1 MISFLFP
8 KWTVEC
14 QGPIET
20 GTSSSSTAPIPEGC
34 PVEHNKL
41 PKRTASSI
49 ATEYSGQN
57 EMKSKNAPEGCPV
70 DHNEKKTIPDGCPVD
85 HKEKAVA
92 DTDKC
97 PVENARPLPG
107 AGQGIDAKEQE
118 LVDKVLSSERATSDI
133 PSVSGDNWTFP
144 SEKQF
149 YKSARAKG
157 HEVLPI
163 DMTNVLAIHN
173 AVNEQSWKEI
183 MRYENLHRAEC
194 ADPKLLFFHGKPEE
208 LSWKARLMS
217 WIDGR
222 HPPFDRHDWII
233 DRCGDRIRYIV
244 DFYDGRPSEYAP
256 VSIHIDARPELTF
269 GGARDRLRMTLRQWF
284 G

>member
-1 MISFLFP
+1 M
-8 KWTVEC
+8 VEC
-14 QGPIET
+14 QGSIEM
-20 GTSSSSTAPIPEGC
+20 GTSSSSTAPAPGGC
-34 PVEHNKL
+34 PVQHEQL
-41 PKRTASSI
+41 PKKTAISQAS
-49 ATEYSGQN
+49 ECPVQHDDKP
-57 EMKSKNAPEGCPV
+57 KSALDGCPV
-70 DHNEKKTIPDGCPVD
+70 QHNEKKTG
-85 HKEKAVA
+85 A

-97 PVENARPLPG
+97 PVENVRAPLG
-107 AGQGIDAKEQE
+107 AGQVMDAKEQD
-118 LVDKVLSSERATSDI
+118 LVDQVLSSERSKSDI

-157 HEVLPI
+157 HEVLPV

-183 MRYENLHRAEC
+183 MRYENLHRTEC
-194 ADPKLLFFHGKPEE
+194 AQPKLLFFHGKPEE

-222 HPPFDRHDWII
+222 HPPFDRHDWIV

-256 VSIHIDARPELTF
+256 VSIHIDARPELTL
-269 GGARDRLRMTLRQWF
+269 GGARDRFRLTLREWF

>member
-1 MISFLFP
+1 M
-8 KWTVEC
+8 VEC

-20 GTSSSSTAPIPEGC
+20 GTSSSSTAPVPGGC
-34 PVEHNKL
+34 PIEHGNL
-41 PKRTASSI
+41 PKRTKSMVSS
-49 ATEYSGQN
+49 Q
-57 EMKSKNAPEGCPV
+57 CPV
-70 DHNEKKTIPDGCPVD
+70 DHEAKSKPASDGCPVQHDAKEPPAPDGCPVQ
-85 HKEKAVA
+85 HSEKKSVA

-97 PVENARPLPG
+97 PVENVRPPPG
-107 AGQGIDAKEQE
+107 AGQVIDAKEQD
-118 LVDKVLSSERATSDI
+118 LVDQVLSAERSKSAI
-133 PSVSGDNWTFP
+133 PSASGDNWTFP

-157 HEVLPI
+157 HEVLPV

-194 ADPKLLFFHGKPEE
+194 AQPKLLFFHGKPEE

-256 VSIHIDARPELTF
+256 VSIHIDARPELTL
-269 GGARDRLRMTLRQWF
+269 GGARDRLRLTLREWF